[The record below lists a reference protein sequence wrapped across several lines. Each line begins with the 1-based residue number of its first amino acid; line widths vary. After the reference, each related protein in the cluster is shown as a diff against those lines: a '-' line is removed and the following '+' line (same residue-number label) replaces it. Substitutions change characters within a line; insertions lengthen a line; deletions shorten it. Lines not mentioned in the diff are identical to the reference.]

1 MKSLCI
7 VCSMLLLFSC
17 TPKESA
23 KVHSASLQ
31 EQLPSLKGKNILI
44 VYGGWDG
51 HQPEAFAQLMQQQ
64 LEELG
69 AQVVRKDTTAIY
81 SDSAAM
87 QTYDLIV
94 QSITMDQITNEQM
107 KGLSNAV
114 KSGIGFAGAHGGFA
128 DAFRANTEYQ
138 YMTGGQFVAH
148 PGGQIDFKVTINN
161 RDHLITQ
168 GVDDFETHSEQYY
181 LHVDP
186 NVEVLA
192 STTFDGAYD
201 DWIKDYTMPVAWT
214 KSHGSGK
221 VFFLSV
227 GHNPNEFE
235 SGPDRQ
241 LLLNGFRW
249 AAR

>member
-1 MKSLCI
+1 M
-7 VCSMLLLFSC
+7 LLFSC
-17 TPKESA
+17 TTNESA

-31 EQLPSLKGKNILI
+31 EQLPSLKGKEILI

-51 HQPEAFAQLMQQQ
+51 HKPQVFAQLMQQQ

-69 AQVVRKDTTAIY
+69 AEVESRDTTAIY
-81 SDSAAM
+81 SDSAAL
-87 QTYDLIV
+87 QVFDLII

-107 KGLSNAV
+107 QGLSNAV

-148 PGGQIDFKVTINN
+148 PGGQINFKVNISNH
-161 RDHLITQ
+161 DHLITQ
-168 GVDDFETHSEQYY
+168 GVDDFETYSEQYY

-192 STTFDGAYD
+192 STTFDGSYD
-201 DWIKDYTMPVAWT
+201 NWIKDYTMWLGLRAMEGE
-214 KSHGSGK
+214 KCFS
-221 VFFLSV
+221 
-227 GHNPNEFE
+227 
-235 SGPDRQ
+235 
-241 LLLNGFRW
+241 
-249 AAR
+249 